1 MTLSQSALDGGI
13 SVKNVILAIIL
24 ATVVVADVAS
34 AQRRGLTV
42 SFGDSAS
49 IFNTFTFSP
58 DGKRLYTSE
67 RIVSRMENGRPIFET
82 WGDNRPK
89 TSIFEYQIVNGELT
103 GRKEVEFAD
112 GVHDFAPHMNFAG
125 TRIYFNSR
133 RPLADEEKSDGKL
146 HSWYSEIQN
155 GKWSRAKQVEGIN
168 LAGVHTAYVQE
179 LDDGSLVFQSDR
191 AGSVAGR
198 GGGPSLDLWITRR
211 FNGRYLEP
219 ENLRSINSEYDEGA
233 FVVSKNGKLLIF
245 TRVVEREM
253 EVCVSVKKQGE
264 WEPPRPLHLTSASG
278 FVEQSPRLSP
288 NGKTFYFAH
297 NALILE
303 APLRDLLNSEE
314 AAAVGL
320 SGKLSN

>member
-13 SVKNVILAIIL
+13 SVKNVVLAIIL
-24 ATVVVADVAS
+24 ATVVVVDVAS

-58 DGKRLYTSE
+58 DGKRLFTSE
-67 RIVSRMENGRPIFET
+67 RIVSRMESGRPIFET

-89 TSIFEYQIVNGELT
+89 TSIFEYQIVNGELR

-133 RPLADEEKSDGKL
+133 RPVADEAKTDGKL
-146 HSWYSEIQN
+146 HSWYSEFQN
-155 GKWSRAKQVEGIN
+155 GRWSRAKQVEGIN

-179 LDDGSLVFQSDR
+179 LGDGSLVFQSDR

-253 EVCVSVKKQGE
+253 EIYVSVRRHDVWGE
-264 WEPPRPLHLTSASG
+264 PRQLHLTSATG

-288 NGKTFYFAH
+288 DGKTFYFAH
-297 NALILE
+297 TFLIMHI
-303 APLRDLLNSEE
+303 PLRNLLTSAE
-314 AAAVGL
+314 AKQAGL
-320 SGKLSN
+320 G